1 MDLSEYGYGVVLL
14 NDCKYGCDI
23 HDSVLNLTLIKSGI
37 FPDPEADQGI
47 HHFTYSL
54 YPHQGD
60 FRRGRVI
67 QEAYDLNCPLFMEN
81 GAKDEAGSW
90 SFLQIDEENI
100 LADTVKKAE
109 DGDDLIL
116 RFYEAYGMRTKVH
129 LTLPLLASGFGAA
142 ICDLMEET
150 EPGKIA
156 ADQEKT
162 LIQKGSS
169 LEFEMKPYEIT
180 SIRLQWNRKI

>member
-1 MDLSEYGYGVVLL
+1 
-14 NDCKYGCDI
+14 
-23 HDSVLNLTLIKSGI
+23 
-37 FPDPEADQGI
+37 
-47 HHFTYSL
+47 
-54 YPHQGD
+54 
-60 FRRGRVI
+60 
-67 QEAYDLNCPLFMEN
+67 MEN
-81 GAKDEAGSW
+81 GAKTEAGSW

-116 RFYEAYGMRTKVH
+116 RFYEAYGMRTKVR